1 MNKYEEKA
9 RKLFELG
16 NNCSNSLYNTFKEEY
31 NLSGF
36 IPGPRSIEGI
46 CGTILTTRQILKEIG
61 KEELIQEYEQEFIKK
76 FKYIKCIDLI
86 KYEKRCSDYIGF
98 SAQFISEHI

>member
-1 MNKYEEKA
+1 MYK
-9 RKLFELG
+9 LG

-31 NLSGF
+31 NLSGN
-36 IPGPRSIEGI
+36 IPAPRSIDGI
-46 CGTILTTRQILKEIG
+46 CGTILTTRQILKELG
-61 KEELIQEYEQEFIKK
+61 KEELIQEYEQEFINI